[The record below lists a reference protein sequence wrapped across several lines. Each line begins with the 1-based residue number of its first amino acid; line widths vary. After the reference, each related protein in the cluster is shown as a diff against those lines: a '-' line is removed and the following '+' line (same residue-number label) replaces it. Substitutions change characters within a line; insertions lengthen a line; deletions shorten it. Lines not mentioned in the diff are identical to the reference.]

1 MSCHISSEKLNN
13 PLLKELL
20 SKLTSYFSS
29 IHSDF
34 YVIGATARDIIL
46 TAVHEQEIKRSTS
59 DLDIAIAIPDWAQFE
74 SISTGLCQIDGF
86 EKSKEQRQR
95 FIYNKVYLLDLVP
108 FGAVAREDNTIYW
121 PPEEDIAMSVLGFT
135 EVTNDVLEITIDAEF
150 SVRVVQLPGIFL
162 LKLNAFKDR
171 HLINNKDADDI
182 AYIISNYL
190 EANENRAI
198 ENYYSEIY
206 NVDNFQTFTA
216 GAILLGKDI
225 KALLSRNQD
234 TLDSFIEILTSE
246 IEQEEESILI
256 NQMLEIYS
264 SLKYEDVISALQCLL
279 NEMKS

>member
-46 TAVHEQEIKRSTS
+46 TAIHEQEVKRSTS
-59 DLDIAIAIPDWAQFE
+59 DLDIAIAIPDWAQFD

-95 FIYNKVYLLDLVP
+95 FIYNRFYLLDIVP
-108 FGAVAREDNTIYW
+108 FGAIAKDDNTIYW

-171 HLINNKDADDI
+171 HLTNNKDADDI

-206 NVDNFQTFTA
+206 DVENFQTFTA
-216 GAILLGKDI
+216 GAVLLGKDI

-246 IEQEEESILI
+246 IEKEEESILI

-264 SLKYEDVISALQCLL
+264 SLKYEDVINALQCLL
-279 NEMKS
+279 SEMKS

>member
-46 TAVHEQEIKRSTS
+46 TAIHEQEVKRSTS
-59 DLDIAIAIPDWAQFE
+59 DLEIAIAILDWAQFE

-95 FIYNKVYLLDLVP
+95 FIYNRFYLLDIVP
-108 FGAVAREDNTIYW
+108 FGAIAKDDNTIYW

-150 SVRVVQLPGIFL
+150 SVKIVQLPGIFL

-171 HLINNKDADDI
+171 HLTNNKDADDI

-190 EANENRAI
+190 EVNEIRAI

-206 NVDNFQTFTA
+206 DVENFQTFTA
-216 GAILLGKDI
+216 GAVLLGKDI
-225 KALLSRNQD
+225 KDLLSRNQD

-264 SLKYEDVISALQCLL
+264 SLKYEDVINALQCLL

>member
-1 MSCHISSEKLNN
+1 MSCHISSEKLNS

-46 TAVHEQEIKRSTS
+46 TAVHEQEVKRSTS

-74 SISTGLCQIDGF
+74 SISIGLCQIDGF
-86 EKSKEQRQR
+86 EKSKEQQQR
-95 FIYNKVYLLDLVP
+95 FIYNKVYLLDIVP
-108 FGAVAREDNTIYW
+108 FGAIAKDDNAIYW
-121 PPEEDIAMSVLGFT
+121 PPEGDVAMSVLGFT
-135 EVTNDVLEITIDAEF
+135 EATNDILEVIIDAEF

-171 HLINNKDADDI
+171 HLTNNKDADDI
-182 AYIISNYL
+182 AYILSNYL

-206 NVDNFQTFTA
+206 DVENFQTFTA
-216 GAILLGKDI
+216 GATLLGKDI
-225 KALLSRNQD
+225 RALLGRNQD
-234 TLDSFIEILTSE
+234 TLDSFIEILQSE
-246 IEQEEESILI
+246 IEQEEESVLI
-256 NQMLEIYS
+256 NQMLETYS
-264 SLKYEDVISALQCLL
+264 SLEYEEVEGALQCLL

>member
-1 MSCHISSEKLNN
+1 MSCQISSEKLNN

-20 SKLTSYFSS
+20 SKLTNYFSS

-34 YVIGATARDIIL
+34 YIIGATTRDIIL
-46 TAVHEQEIKRSTS
+46 TAVHEQEVKRSTS

-74 SISTGLCQIDGF
+74 AISTGLCQIDGF
-86 EKSKEQRQR
+86 EKSKKQRQR
-95 FIYNKVYLLDLVP
+95 FIYNKVYLLDIVP
-108 FGAVAREDNTIYW
+108 FGAVAKDDNTIYW

-171 HLINNKDADDI
+171 HLTNNKDADDI

-198 ENYYSEIY
+198 KYYYREIY
-206 NVDNFQTFTA
+206 DVENFQKFTA
-216 GAILLGKDI
+216 GAVLLGKDI
-225 KALLSRNQD
+225 KALLNKNQD

-264 SLKYEDVISALQCLL
+264 SLKYEEVINALQCLL

>member
-29 IHSDF
+29 VHSDF
-34 YVIGATARDIIL
+34 YVIGAAARDIIL
-46 TAVHEQEIKRSTS
+46 TAVHEQEGKRSTS

-74 SISTGLCQIDGF
+74 SISIGLCQIDGF

-95 FIYNKVYLLDLVP
+95 FIYNKVYLLDIVP
-108 FGAVAREDNTIYW
+108 FGAVAKEDNAIYW
-121 PPEEDIAMSVLGFT
+121 PPEEDIAMSVLGFK

-162 LKLNAFKDR
+162 LKLSAFKDR
-171 HLINNKDADDI
+171 NLTNNKDADDM

-198 ENYYSEIY
+198 ENHYSEIY
-206 NVDNFQTFTA
+206 DVENFQTFTA
-216 GAILLGKDI
+216 GAVLLGKDI
-225 KALLSRNQD
+225 KALLSINQD
-234 TLDSFIEILTSE
+234 TLNSFIEILQSE
-246 IEQEEESILI
+246 IEQEEGSVLI
-256 NQMLEIYS
+256 NQMLETYL
-264 SLKYEDVISALQCLL
+264 SLKYEEVANTLQSLL